1 MKRLLFLHLA
11 IIIILITS
19 DSLFAQS
26 GKKNLLFNGKNL
38 KNWDFFLRESTA
50 DPSNVFTVKDGII
63 HITGQPFGYMRT
75 KKQYS
80 DYLLHV
86 EWRWPGEP
94 TNSGIFVHVQKPDT
108 IWPKCI
114 ECQLKAGSAGDMVCM
129 NGSDMNERTDKSK
142 RVVTKL
148 AESSEKP
155 AGEWNTAEIT
165 CSGDK
170 INIVINGV
178 QQNRGTGL
186 NITGGHICL
195 QSEGGPI
202 EFRNVWLQPLQ
213 KTAKK

>member
-1 MKRLLFLHLA
+1 MKKLFLQLA
-11 IIIILITS
+11 IISILMS
-19 DSLFAQS
+19 ASALFAQS
-26 GKKNLLFNGKNL
+26 GKRIMLFNGKNL
-38 KNWDFFLRESTA
+38 KNWEFHLRESSI
-50 DPSNVFTVKDGII
+50 DPPAVFSVKNGII

-94 TNSGIFVHVQKPDT
+94 SNSGIFVHVQTPDT

-114 ECQLKAGSAGDMVCM
+114 ECQLRAGNAGDIVCM
-129 NGSDMNERTDKSK
+129 SGADMNERTDKLR

-165 CSGDK
+165 CQGDK
-170 INIVINGV
+170 INVVINGV
-178 QQNRGTGL
+178 QQNKGTGL
-186 NITGGHICL
+186 NISKGQICL

-202 EFRNVWLQPLQ
+202 EFRNVWIELLQ
-213 KTAKK
+213 KSAKK